1 MAAGQATICKGCWEQ
16 MKVPIPLRGPL
27 SAPFRAFGIRPSRM
41 NPNLCTICELS
52 FTKVMRARKI
62 MIDATILFADLRGY
76 TALSQSLNPDAL
88 SGLLDVFYDVCAGAV
103 WEEDGILN
111 KTIGDA
117 VMAVF
122 NFPVSQGDHP
132 TRALHAAREIQRR
145 FAEQRATLDETFG
158 LTGAPLGI
166 GIGINTGELSFGEFG
181 QSHRDVTAI
190 GTVVNTASRAQSAAE
205 SGQIL
210 VTRAVFDKAQPELAG
225 SSSRQYQ
232 LKGFADPVELFA
244 VGELEHRPGVR
255 VRSSRRREASRLRRL
270 KRVAFGCNRHMWTAP
285 VGKRFL
291 MV

>member
-1 MAAGQATICKGCWEQ
+1 MQGLLGANENAHPLAGAA
-16 MKVPIPLRGPL
+16 
-27 SAPFRAFGIRPSRM
+27 FRALPGVRHPAKPDESRI
-41 NPNLCTICELS
+41 LCTICELS

-76 TALSQSLNPDAL
+76 TALSQSLNADAL

-122 NFPVSQGDHP
+122 NFPVTHGDHP

-166 GIGINTGELSFGEFG
+166 GIGINTGDLSFGEFG

-205 SGQIL
+205 SGRDPRDPRRLRQGSAGARGKL
-210 VTRAVFDKAQPELAG
+210 VSPIPAE
-225 SSSRQYQ
+225 
-232 LKGFADPVELFA
+232 
-244 VGELEHRPGVR
+244 GVR
-255 VRSSRRREASRLRRL
+255 RSGRTVRGWRA
-270 KRVAFGCNRHMWTAP
+270 
-285 VGKRFL
+285 
-291 MV
+291 